1 LRKEEFD
8 LPFAKKIDDSKY
20 IYAVSRIRAI
30 EKKLLTNSSFE
41 RMIDSK
47 TPDEALKTLL
57 EADYGYGTD
66 IKNVL
71 QYEKLLKEEYNKVYQ
86 LLSELAPE
94 PEIINMF
101 LISNDYHN
109 IKVFLKS
116 EFSGQESMDIIVEPG
131 SIPANTLKI
140 MIQDRNF
147 SDMHETMKN
156 AIEECIETFGATKN
170 PQIIDLI
177 LDKAH
182 FVHMKEIAK
191 ASGSDFLN
199 DLVVM
204 MIDISNLKIF
214 LRIKN
219 LKKTWDFLQKV
230 LIPGGKIDNKIFLEN
245 LDSSLDNFLET
256 LKYSKYGELL
266 EKSIENINSTK
277 SLTKFEKLCDDF
289 ILSFVKKAKF
299 IIFGIE
305 PLIGYLIAKETEIRN
320 ARIIMVGKINNIP
333 NEKIRER
340 LREAYV

>member
-1 LRKEEFD
+1 MA
-8 LPFAKKIDDSKY
+8 FAKKIDNSKY

-41 RMIDSK
+41 RMIESK
-47 TPDEALKTLL
+47 TPDEALKILI

-66 IKNVL
+66 VKVF
-71 QYEKLLKEEYNKVYQ
+71 QYEVLLKEEYNKVYE
-86 LLSELAPE
+86 LLKELAPE

-116 EFSGQESMDIIVEPG
+116 EFSGQEATDIITEPG
-131 SIPANTLKI
+131 SIPANSLKV

-147 SDMHETMKN
+147 KDMPEIMGN
-156 AIEECIETFGATKN
+156 AIEECIETFGSTKN

-177 LDKAH
+177 MDRAH
-182 FVHMKEIAK
+182 FTHMREIAG
-191 ASGSDFLN
+191 ASGSSFLN
-199 DLVVM
+199 ELAVM
-204 MIDISNLKIF
+204 MIDICNLKIF

-230 LIPGGKIDNKIFLEN
+230 LIPGGEIDSKIFVEN
-245 LDSSLDNFLET
+245 LDKPLDNLLEA
-256 LKYSKYGELL
+256 LKYTRYGELL
-266 EKSIENINSTK
+266 EKSFENIESTK

-289 ILSFVKKAKF
+289 ILSYVRKTKF
-299 IIFGIE
+299 IIYGIE

-333 NEKIRER
+333 SEKIRER